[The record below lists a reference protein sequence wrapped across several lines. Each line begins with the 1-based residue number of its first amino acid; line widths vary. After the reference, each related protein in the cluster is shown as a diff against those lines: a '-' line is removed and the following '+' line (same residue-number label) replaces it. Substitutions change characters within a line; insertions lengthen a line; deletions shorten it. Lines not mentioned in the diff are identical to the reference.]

1 MKLLLE
7 NDKPFIL
14 SGPSGTGKTVYIQD
28 LLNTKL
34 DKEKFACI
42 SLFFTRVT
50 KPVTTQDVI
59 MSKLDKRRKGV
70 YGPPLGKKFII
81 FVDDINLPEKDSVES
96 QGPIEVLRHMLDHGV
111 WYDSKELFTM
121 KIIDT
126 MVIAAMKPSNEKQ
139 KQMSKRFMRHFNTV
153 YIDHFQE
160 STITAIFSRWAIH
173 KIFLRF
179 SAKVL
184 AVTSLRIGLAN

>member
-160 STITAIFSRWAIH
+160 STITAIFSR
-173 KIFLRF
+173 
-179 SAKVL
+179 
-184 AVTSLRIGLAN
+184 